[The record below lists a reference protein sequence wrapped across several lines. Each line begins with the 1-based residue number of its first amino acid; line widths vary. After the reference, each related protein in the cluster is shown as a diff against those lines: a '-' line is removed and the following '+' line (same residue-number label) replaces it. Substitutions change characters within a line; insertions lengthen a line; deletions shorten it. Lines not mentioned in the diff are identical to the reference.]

1 MTRLS
6 LLLAAAVLP
15 SAFLPTAALGQ
26 TATAPAQRAPVAQ
39 QAAALRDEAL
49 RSDTLAWDIT
59 EGLSTEVGP
68 RLAGTEAEARARQ
81 WMAAKLRAL
90 GFRNVRIE
98 EFDMPV
104 WVRGEERA
112 EIVAPFPQPLTLA
125 ALGRSAATPA
135 RGLTSE
141 VVAFDSLAAFEAAP
155 DAAVRGQI
163 VYITHR
169 MSRTQDGSSYGQFG
183 AARFQGPALAARKG
197 AAAILIR
204 SIGTDSHRT
213 PHTGVTTWPEGVR
226 PIPAAALA
234 NPDADQLERVL
245 ARGRPV
251 KLRLTLTPRMVGT
264 RRSGN
269 VIAEVPGSDPR
280 AGTILVGG
288 HLDSW
293 DLSPGIFDNAAGIG
307 IITAAA
313 KRIMTAGQP
322 RRTIRVVAFGAEE
335 VGVLGGT
342 DYYNRHRGEGD
353 VVLVAESDFGADR
366 VWRLETSLAPENQ
379 RLGERLAALLSPLGV
394 VRGRDPAG
402 AGADLGAWARSG
414 TAAIDLN
421 QDGTRYFDLHHTAND
436 TLDKVD
442 PAQLRQNVAA
452 WVAMLAL
459 MADAAEPVGRV
470 PPRN

>member
-1 MTRLS
+1 MIKL
-6 LLLAAAVLP
+6 LPLLAAAALL
-15 SAFLPTAALGQ
+15 SSAALPAAASAQ
-26 TATAPAQRAPVAQ
+26 PRPAPMQGAVAQ
-39 QAAALRDEAL
+39 QAETLRDAALGG
-49 RSDTLAWDIT
+49 DTIAWDIA

-81 WMAAKLRAL
+81 WMAAKFRRL
-90 GFRNVRIE
+90 GFQNVAIE

-112 EIVAPFPQPLTLA
+112 EILTPFPQPLTLA
-125 ALGRSAATPA
+125 ALGRSGATPA
-135 RGLTSE
+135 RGLTGE
-141 VVAFDSLAAFEAAP
+141 IAAFDSLAALEAAP
-155 DAAVRGQI
+155 GAAVRGRI

-169 MSRTQDGSSYGQFG
+169 MTRTQDGSSYGHFG
-183 AARFQGPALAARKG
+183 TARFQGPALAARKG
-197 AAAILIR
+197 AAAIVIR
-204 SIGTDSHRT
+204 SIGTDANRT
-213 PHTGVTTWPEGVR
+213 PHTGVITWPDGVR
-226 PIPAAALA
+226 PIPAAALS

-251 KLRLTLTPRMVGT
+251 TLRLTLTPRMIGT

-269 VIAEVPGSDPR
+269 VVAEVPGADPS
-280 AGTILVGG
+280 AGTILIGG
-288 HLDSW
+288 HIDSW
-293 DLSPGIFDNAAGIG
+293 DLSPGIFDNAAGVG
-307 IITAAA
+307 ITTAAA
-313 KRIMTAGQP
+313 KRIMDAGRP

-342 DYYNRHRGEGD
+342 DYFNRHRADGD

-379 RLGERLAALLSPLGV
+379 ALADRLAALLSPLGV

-414 TAAIDLN
+414 TAAVDLN

-452 WVAMLAL
+452 WVAMLAV
-459 MADAAEPVGRV
+459 MADAPEQIGRV
-470 PPRN
+470 PPRD